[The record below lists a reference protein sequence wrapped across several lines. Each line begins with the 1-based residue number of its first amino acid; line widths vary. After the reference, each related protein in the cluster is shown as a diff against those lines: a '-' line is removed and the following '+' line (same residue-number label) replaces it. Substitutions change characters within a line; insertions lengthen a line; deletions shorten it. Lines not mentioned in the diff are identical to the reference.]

1 MQVRVRG
8 EPVEPRT
15 RRRYTGRVNDSAN
28 PFQAEVAQLEER
40 VQRVLA
46 AYQQARLEKRR
57 MIQERDRLQAI
68 NAELRK
74 RIEGVIDRI
83 KHIEAASA

>member
-1 MQVRVRG
+1 MN
-8 EPVEPRT
+8 E
-15 RRRYTGRVNDSAN
+15 SAH
-28 PFQAEVAQLEER
+28 PFKTEVSQLEER
-40 VQRVLA
+40 VQRLLA
-46 AYQQARLEKRR
+46 AYQQSRLEKRR

-83 KHIEAASA
+83 KHIEAQSA

>member
-1 MQVRVRG
+1 MF
-8 EPVEPRT
+8 
-15 RRRYTGRVNDSAN
+15 YTGRVNDRAN
-28 PFQAEVAQLEER
+28 PFQTEVAQLEER